1 MKGGGKNKQ
10 ERLYLLVSEYIS
22 QSQAVFVKAKQ
33 TLSSCDSLAASI
45 AIEHYLNYVTKLQ
58 SLLSRRI
65 LQAEPIP
72 QEDKIYSIFEPHTH
86 WIVKGKSGVICEL
99 GQKMLITTDQNNF
112 IVDWQLND
120 NQSDVNITSEIVKRM
135 QEQYNGN
142 VSSHSFDKGF
152 SKQSVNQ
159 ELRKAYPQTN
169 LVIKKKGKCNKTE
182 REIESELEFRTLYNQ
197 HNAIESNIHE
207 LMSCGMDIC
216 PDKGISNYRR
226 YACLSVLT
234 YNMKKVGQLLAKQ
247 SKKPPAKTQ
256 SKRAA

>member
-1 MKGGGKNKQ
+1 M
-10 ERLYLLVSEYIS
+10 
-22 QSQAVFVKAKQ
+22 
-33 TLSSCDSLAASI
+33 
-45 AIEHYLNYVTKLQ
+45 
-58 SLLSRRI
+58 
-65 LQAEPIP
+65 
-72 QEDKIYSIFEPHTH
+72 
-86 WIVKGKSGVICEL
+86 
-99 GQKMLITTDQNNF
+99 ITTDQNNF

-120 NQSDVNITSEIVKRM
+120 NQSDENITTEIVKRM

-159 ELRKAYPQTN
+159 DLRKAYPQTN

-182 REIESELEFRTLYNQ
+182 RE
-197 HNAIESNIHE
+197 IESNIHE

>member
-1 MKGGGKNKQ
+1 
-10 ERLYLLVSEYIS
+10 
-22 QSQAVFVKAKQ
+22 
-33 TLSSCDSLAASI
+33 
-45 AIEHYLNYVTKLQ
+45 
-58 SLLSRRI
+58 
-65 LQAEPIP
+65 
-72 QEDKIYSIFEPHTH
+72 
-86 WIVKGKSGVICEL
+86 
-99 GQKMLITTDQNNF
+99 MLITTDQNNF

-256 SKRAA
+256 SKRAAKALLNPPILLENQHNQRGSYVRLALEMIQPERIQFIKRKESKKTNLFLLI